1 MVDSPLNRYLDA
13 ARQPDAEQAG
23 APVDAERGAAFDEL
37 AAPDGTPRPAWA
49 ALVDDLARATD
60 DLASARREVA
70 RLLEDDNVTYTPSP
84 TSAHSVADLREES
97 GAAQP
102 ALEQPRP
109 WRLDPIPLVLHD
121 REWATLEAGVVQRA
135 ELLDAVLADLYGARR
150 LLARGQLPPAV
161 VLDHEEYLRPV
172 VGAEHVVDQRLFMT
186 AADLGRDATGA
197 WKVISDRTQAPSG
210 AGYAMQNRRVVSRVL
225 PEIYHAAH
233 LHRLTPFFQAMR
245 VALVESAPSTVEDP
259 RVVVLSPGT
268 HSETAFDQAFVASLL
283 GFPLLEGSDLLV
295 RDGRVW
301 MRVLG
306 RLEQVDVI
314 LRRVDSTWMDA
325 LELRGGSRLGVTGLL
340 ECVRQGTVSVVNT
353 IGSGVLE
360 NPALLPFLPDLCE
373 RLLGEPLRLPSVDT
387 WWCGDRE
394 GLAYVR
400 GHLDELVVRAVNRGA
415 GRSVVGSALSRDQR
429 ERLLARIDAA
439 PHRFVGQE
447 VLPLSSAPTVPDDT
461 DAGGA
466 LVRRSVVLRSFAVR
480 SGSSYTAMLG
490 GLARTNDEHATD
502 RGALVTAPDGGVAKD
517 VWVVSSEPVPASR
530 SASTRSRADE
540 GSAIAPGAAAAAM
553 VPRVL
558 SDLYWF
564 GRYAERAED
573 LLRIVLV
580 SRTVMLETDA
590 DVRPGHALDVLLR
603 AVTHVSTTYP
613 GFVGALGPDGSLAE
627 RRAAVMPEL
636 RSLLLDRRRAG
647 SVAQSVAALGA
658 TAQGVR
664 DQLSEDVWMV
674 LADVERALGTL
685 AGQPRD
691 QGLHLVEAGERVLS
705 GLLALTGIA
714 GENMVRDPG
723 WLLLDT
729 GRGLERALQVLSL
742 LRATLVDSY
751 GPDVDR
757 VVVEAALTSSE
768 SIVTFRRRYRGR
780 SGVSAV
786 LELMVLDP
794 SNPRSVAYQLQR
806 MQADLR
812 AVPST
817 SPTARPLRLLD
828 NLAEQVRTADPVALA
843 TVTRPD
849 DGADADLPARRDAL
863 EAFCAEL
870 HAGLRDL
877 STAIRDQYHEPPPTQ
892 QSLPRQQALR
902 RGPGA
907 PRETLTDDSQI
918 GLGAVVPQRFAG
930 AASER
935 RAGGAR

>member
-1 MVDSPLNRYLDA
+1 MSEPAVTVLGSDLQGYLDA
-13 ARQPDAEQAG
+13 AATAG
-23 APVDAERGAAFDEL
+23 PAGFDEFV
-37 AAPDGTPRPAWA
+37 APDGTPRSAWA
-49 ALVDDLARATD
+49 DLVEGLARAAD
-60 DLASARREVA
+60 DLPSARREVA

-84 TSAHSVADLREES
+84 ASAHSIVDPPLD
-97 GAAQP
+97 GAAAA
-102 ALEQPRP
+102 ALAEPRP
-109 WRLDPIPLVLHD
+109 WQLDPLPLVLHD
-121 REWATLEAGVVQRA
+121 REWAALEAGVVQRA

-172 VGAEHVVDQRLFMT
+172 VGAASVVDQRLFMT

-197 WKVISDRTQAPSG
+197 WKVISDKTQAPSG

-225 PEIYHAAH
+225 PDLYHAAN

-268 HSETAFDQAFVASLL
+268 RSETAYDQAFVASLL
-283 GFPLLEGSDLLV
+283 GYPLLEGSDLLV

-360 NPALLPFLPDLCE
+360 NPALLPFLPELCE

-387 WWCGDRE
+387 WWCGDEDGR
-394 GLAYVR
+394 AYVLA
-400 GHLDELVVRAVNRGA
+400 HLDELVVRSVNRGH
-415 GRSVVGSALSRDQR
+415 GRSVVAGALSRAQR
-429 ERLLARIDAA
+429 ERLVARIGAE

-447 VLPLSSAPTVPDDT
+447 VLPLSSAPTAPPQ
-461 DAGGA
+461 AGAG

-480 SGSSYTAMLG
+480 SGSSYTVMLG
-490 GLARTNDEHATD
+490 GLARTNDEDAVG
-502 RGALVTAPDGGVAKD
+502 RGPLVTAPDGGVAKD
-517 VWVVSSEPVPASR
+517 VWVVSSEPGPLSR
-530 SASTRSRADE
+530 VASTRSRAEE
-540 GSAIAPGAAAAAM
+540 GSAVLPVAASAAM

-573 LLRIVLV
+573 LLRLVLA
-580 SRTVMLETDA
+580 SRTLSIETDV
-590 DVRPGHALDVLLR
+590 DLRPGHALEVLLQ
-603 AVTHVSTTYP
+603 ALTHVSTTYP
-613 GFVGALGPDGSLAE
+613 GFFTLPEDPAA
-627 RRAAVMPEL
+627 RRSAVMPEL
-636 RSLLLDRRRAG
+636 RSLMLDRQRAG
-647 SVAQSVAALGA
+647 SVAQSLQALTAA
-658 TAQGVR
+658 AQGVR
-664 DQLSEDVWMV
+664 DQLSEDVWLV
-674 LADVERALGTL
+674 LADVERALSTL
-685 AGQPRD
+685 ARQPQD
-691 QGLHLVEAGERVLS
+691 QGLHLNEAGERVLS
-705 GLLALTGIA
+705 GLLALAGIA

-742 LRATLVDSY
+742 LRATLVESY

-757 VVVEAALTSSE
+757 AVLEATLTSSE

-780 SGVSAV
+780 SGVPAV
-786 LELMVLDP
+786 LELLVVDA

-806 MQADLR
+806 MLTDLR
-812 AVPST
+812 AIPST

-828 NLAEQVRTADPVALA
+828 RLVETVRLADVVALG
-843 TVTRPD
+843 TVLPPS
-849 DGADADLPARRDAL
+849 ADAPADAPARRDAL
-863 EAFCAEL
+863 EVFCVEL
-870 HAGLRDL
+870 HGALREL
-877 STAIRDQYHEPPPTQ
+877 SSAIRDHYHEPPPTQ
-892 QSLPRQQALR
+892 QSLLRQQAL
-902 RGPGA
+902 
-907 PRETLTDDSQI
+907 
-918 GLGAVVPQRFAG
+918 
-930 AASER
+930 
-935 RAGGAR
+935 